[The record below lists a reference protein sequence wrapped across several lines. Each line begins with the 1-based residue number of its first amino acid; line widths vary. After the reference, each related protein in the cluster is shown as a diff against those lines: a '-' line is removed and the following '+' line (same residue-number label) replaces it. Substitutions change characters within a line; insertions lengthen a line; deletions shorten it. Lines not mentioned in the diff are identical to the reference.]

1 MIEDVNGKFNDYS
14 LSPKVR
20 QSFLNW
26 GYELIESDLL

>member
-14 LSPKVR
+14 LSIKVR